1 MRVVIEGLR
10 QVPEEAVRKDLC
22 LGTARCPIDN
32 PEALERDGLV
42 IQANLFDLGYV
53 ASNVATPE
61 VRRGLDAVEVVYRV
75 TEGER
80 FRLKKISV
88 NEPDPA
94 ARVRKQIKLPAMNA
108 KNGDWFSRKVVAE
121 DRSRIER
128 AYRDAGYANVD
139 VRVESEVGTEV
150 PEISLSLVITRGPIV
165 RIKAVETDPPEL
177 ANTVLVLTTKNGLL
191 PGALFNETKIVE
203 VKALL
208 ELTGATVSVAT
219 FAADGRDDQ
228 VVVRYEISR

>member
-1 MRVVIEGLR
+1 MAAPPAGGAVRVVIEGLR

-22 LGTARCPIDN
+22 LGTSRCSADD
-32 PEALERDGLV
+32 PEAVERDGLV
-42 IQANLFDLGYV
+42 IQSNLFDLGYV
-53 ASNVATPE
+53 SSNVAQAE
-61 VRRGLDAVEVVYRV
+61 VR
-75 TEGER
+75 GER
-80 FRLKKISV
+80 FRLKSITVS
-88 NEPDPA
+88 EPDPA

-121 DRSRIER
+121 DRSRLER
-128 AYRDAGYANVD
+128 VYRDAGYANVD

-150 PEISLSLVITRGPIV
+150 PEISLALVITRGPIV
-165 RIKAVETDPPEL
+165 TIKAIETDPPEL
-177 ANTVLVLTTKNGLL
+177 ANTVLALTTKNGLL

-228 VVVRYEISR
+228 VVVRFEISR